1 MKQKLPEYVAKCL
14 ISAGYDEI
22 EVLSTMGILVKS
34 KEIRL
39 KRLKALLRRG
49 MQTALNIIHFHLT
62 HLSFHLGIEFKYAI
76 LFEN

>member
-1 MKQKLPEYVAKCL
+1 MLQSALCLQGMMKWKFCL
-14 ISAGYDEI
+14 KW
-22 EVLSTMGILVKS
+22 VLVKS

-76 LFEN
+76 FFEN